1 MTMIIYCASDRC
13 FHFRSKR
20 VMDLIIQE
28 GGIIMR
34 MSCMAS
40 LIISIVLSI
49 ILTILL
55 NLLFF

>member
-1 MTMIIYCASDRC
+1 MDC
-13 FHFRSKR
+13 FTFHLKR
-20 VMDLIIQE
+20 VMDIIIQE
-28 GGIIMR
+28 GVIVMR
-34 MSCMAS
+34 MSCMGS